1 MGFVTPNRSSQ
12 PLWCHRIARTMAKF
26 PHWKVEVSTVHFRQS
41 VVAEF
46 VAMFMF
52 IFSTI
57 GCVVFTQDGGIS
69 TARQM
74 EVSLIFGNAITILVF
89 IFAGISGANINPAVS
104 LSLFVSKKIS
114 LVKLGCYTA
123 AQCLGAM
130 CGAGMVRIMTPAL
143 FDAVDGGAN
152 QINPSANAKEA
163 LGVEFGCTFML
174 VMVVMAAT
182 DSKRAE
188 VHKHLS
194 VIAPMIVGLA
204 VTAAHFIAVPV
215 DNCSINPART
225 FGVAAISGNWSD
237 HWVFWFGPCL
247 GAIAASL
254 VYQYLFEY
262 VPTDEALAVEEEEEV
277 KKDGEMSL
285 AEAVGLGSP
294 AFSSKTPVKA
304 AASPLPVEAVSNEP
318 SGLWAK

>member
-1 MGFVTPNRSSQ
+1 M
-12 PLWCHRIARTMAKF
+12 
-26 PHWKVEVSTVHFRQS
+26 
-41 VVAEF
+41 
-46 VAMFMF
+46 
-52 IFSTI
+52 
-57 GCVVFTQDGGIS
+57 
-69 TARQM
+69 
-74 EVSLIFGNAITILVF
+74 SLIFGNAITILVF

-130 CGAGMVRIMTPAL
+130 CGAGLVRIMTPAL

-152 QINPSANAKEA
+152 QINPSATAKEA

-237 HWVFWFGPCL
+237 HWVFWFGAW
-247 GAIAASL
+247 GWGGVI
-254 VYQYLFEY
+254 
-262 VPTDEALAVEEEEEV
+262 D
-277 KKDGEMSL
+277 D
-285 AEAVGLGSP
+285 VG
-294 AFSSKTPVKA
+294 
-304 AASPLPVEAVSNEP
+304 
-318 SGLWAK
+318 